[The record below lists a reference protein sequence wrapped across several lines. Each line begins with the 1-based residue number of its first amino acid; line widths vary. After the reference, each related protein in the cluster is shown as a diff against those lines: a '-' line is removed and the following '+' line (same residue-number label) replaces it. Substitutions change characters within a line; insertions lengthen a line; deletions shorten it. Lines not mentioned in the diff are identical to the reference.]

1 MVESF
6 TESDKVNQVGV
17 GRELGDEEE
26 HFAGRKLPGNPSLT
40 AGKNINKERCEG
52 KKQNALT
59 PPAGAVMHDVEFF
72 K

>member
-40 AGKNINKERCEG
+40 AGKNVNKESCKGE
-52 KKQNALT
+52 KKNALT
-59 PPAGAVMHDVEFF
+59 PPAGAVMHDIQFF

>member
-26 HFAGRKLPGNPSLT
+26 HFAGRKLPGNPSKKKK
-40 AGKNINKERCEG
+40 KNVNRILKQKEL
-52 KKQNALT
+52 KNYQKIIQKLIYIISL
-59 PPAGAVMHDVEFF
+59 D
-72 K
+72 